1 MMDFADKVFI
11 GSYDGFPSEGPMLKG
26 SDSAIVLRV
35 NSQLQLPV
43 AFLVLA
49 YRSRADFADAASDH
63 AHRAIRDR
71 PALLGDG
78 PAEISNVRWNRRRAG
93 SCGMSRPAI
102 ARAAC
107 SMQCAPPTKQL
118 LPYLE

>member
-26 SDSAIVLRV
+26 SDSAIALRV

>member
-26 SDSAIVLRV
+26 SDSAIALRV

-49 YRSRADFADAASDH
+49 YRSRADFADAASNH

-71 PALLGDG
+71 PALRPRATALRKLAMCDG
-78 PAEISNVRWNRRRAG
+78 TGAVPAVAE
-93 SCGMSRPAI
+93 
-102 ARAAC
+102 
-107 SMQCAPPTKQL
+107 
-118 LPYLE
+118 